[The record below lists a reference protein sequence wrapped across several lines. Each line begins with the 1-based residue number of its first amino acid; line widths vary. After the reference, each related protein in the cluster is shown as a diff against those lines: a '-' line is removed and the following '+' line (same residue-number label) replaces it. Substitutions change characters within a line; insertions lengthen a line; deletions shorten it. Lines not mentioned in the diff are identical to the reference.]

1 MTAVK
6 LVGKPS
12 ASASEAIA
20 RHAQTLYDT
29 PGSTRLGVIVLKRR
43 GVDTPDPGEETEP
56 VVRLGIA
63 ALEIASPEQEEYLR
77 NALVALKV
85 HRTADGTLFDDTQGI
100 VSVELTERTLENVA
114 GDLDRAETARLRVG
128 LRHWADQARRVL
140 HTPHLDIT
148 EARHELD
155 ALATGL
161 EALLLLGR
169 PVPE

>member
-1 MTAVK
+1 MTMVK

-12 ASASEAIA
+12 ASANEAIT

-29 PGSTRLGVIVLKRR
+29 PGATRIGVIVLKRR
-43 GVDTPDPGEETEP
+43 YITSPDPGEETEP
-56 VVRLGIA
+56 AVHLGIA
-63 ALEIASPEQEEYLR
+63 ALEIASPEQEEHLR

-85 HRTADGTLFDDTQGI
+85 HRTADGTLFTDDQGI
-100 VSVELTERTLENVA
+100 VGVEFAEHTLEAIA

-140 HTPHLDIT
+140 HTTNLDIT

-161 EALLLLGR
+161 ESLLLLGR